1 MKKFCLERN
10 VYACN
15 VARISKG
22 VSEFRWMIIP
32 CCVLCH
38 AQVMSKARNTT
49 LCASHL
55 FFLQRAFSWE
65 AHHKHER
72 KKMNYVKKTQRL
84 AAQNNVHHRR
94 HQDVTWGYFVHTYG
108 NPSISGPGLTP
119 EKVSWREDVAINR
132 SCTLRLR
139 VKTDDA
145 LPLKIMKRS

>member
-1 MKKFCLERN
+1 
-10 VYACN
+10 
-15 VARISKG
+15 
-22 VSEFRWMIIP
+22 MIIP

-72 KKMNYVKKTQRL
+72 KKMNYVKKINATACRCRSKQRSSPPASRCYL
-84 AAQNNVHHRR
+84 RIFCSHLLQPKYIRAWIDSR
-94 HQDVTWGYFVHTYG
+94 
-108 NPSISGPGLTP
+108 
-119 EKVSWREDVAINR
+119 KVSWREDVAINR

-145 LPLKIMKRS
+145 LPLKIMTRS